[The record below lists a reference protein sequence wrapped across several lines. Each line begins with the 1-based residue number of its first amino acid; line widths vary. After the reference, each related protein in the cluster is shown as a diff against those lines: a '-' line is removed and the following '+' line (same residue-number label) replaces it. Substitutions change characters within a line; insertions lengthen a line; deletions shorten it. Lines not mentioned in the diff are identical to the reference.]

1 MAIRNTVAVERA
13 RAPIVAARARWR
25 GHAMVWSR
33 PSTPPGLLQ
42 SSADITRTAM
52 CAEPRNGT
60 LYIFMPPT
68 KELEEYLE
76 LVAAIEATAED
87 LDTPVVLEGYEPPKD
102 PRLNS
107 FRVTPDPGVIEVNI
121 HPSGSWDE
129 LVDRTTHLYD
139 AARQSRLTTEK
150 FMLDGR
156 HTGTGGGNHFV
167 LGGATP
173 ADSPFLRRPDLLR
186 SLLAYWH
193 NHPSLSYLFSGLF
206 VGPTSQAPRID
217 EARNDSLYELELAFK
232 QLPPRGQTAAALGGR
247 SPVPQPAD
255 RFHRQHASRRVL
267 HRQDVLARRQ
277 HRPARPARDARLRN
291 AAARAHEPH
300 AAAHAALA
308 DRALLARA
316 LRARAA
322 GALGHR
328 AARPLH
334 AAVLHRAGSRRRGGR
349 AEPGG
354 ISAQAA
360 VVRIRI
366 SNSAFPS
373 TATSTRSEREVE
385 LRQALE
391 PWHVMGEE
399 GAAGGAV
406 RYVDSSVE
414 RLQVKV
420 SGLAPDRYT
429 LTCNGRQIP
438 LRPTGTVGEFVAGV
452 RYKAWRRRRR
462 CIR

>member
-1 MAIRNTVAVERA
+1 M
-13 RAPIVAARARWR
+13 
-25 GHAMVWSR
+25 
-33 PSTPPGLLQ
+33 
-42 SSADITRTAM
+42 
-52 CAEPRNGT
+52 
-60 LYIFMPPT
+60 
-68 KELEEYLE
+68 
-76 LVAAIEATAED
+76 
-87 LDTPVVLEGYEPPKD
+87 
-102 PRLNS
+102 
-107 FRVTPDPGVIEVNI
+107 NI

-139 AARQSRLTTEK
+139 VARQTRLTTEK

-206 VGPTSQAPRID
+206 IGPTSQAPRID

-232 QLPPRGQTAAALGGR
+232 QLPPTGAAGGALAR
-247 SPVPQPAD
+247 RPAVPQPAH
-255 RFHRQHASRRVL
+255 RFHRQHPSRRVL

-277 HRPARPARDARLRN
+277 HRPAGPARDARLRD

-300 AAAHAALA
+300 AAAAAAFA
-308 DRALLARA
+308 DRAFLARA
-316 LRARAA
+316 LSNRRAS
-322 GALGHR
+322 
-328 AARPLH
+328 
-334 AAVLHRAGSRRRGGR
+334 RAGVPSCTIASCCRTSSSRISPTSSPSRTRRAFRSR
-349 AEPGG
+349 AEWFAPHFEF
-354 ISAQAA
+354 
-360 VVRIRI
+360 R
-366 SNSAFPS
+366 FPKYGDF
-373 TATSTRSEREVE
+373 ATFGAEVE

-420 SGLAPDRYT
+420 TGLAPDRYA
-429 LTCNGRQIP
+429 LTCNGRRIP

-452 RYKAWRRRRR
+452 RYKAWQPPSALHPLIPAHSPLIFDLVDTWMNRSMGGAQYHVAHPGGRSYDTFPVNAFESESRRLARFVRMGHTPER
-462 CIR
+462 VTSPRGCAKHRIPVHAGPA